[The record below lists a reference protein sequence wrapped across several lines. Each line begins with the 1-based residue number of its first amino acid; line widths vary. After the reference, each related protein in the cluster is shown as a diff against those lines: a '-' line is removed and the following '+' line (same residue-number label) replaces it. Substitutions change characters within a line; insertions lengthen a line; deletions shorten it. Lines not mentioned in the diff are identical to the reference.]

1 MFQKD
6 LFLEDYRKLTARLSE
21 LKISLNNLASE
32 GAFAS
37 PEVVTAT
44 RFEFGLIQLRLSGI
58 PEELE
63 QFREI
68 PVAADDPT
76 WKI

>member
-6 LFLEDYRKLTARLSE
+6 LSLADHAKLNARLSE
-21 LKISLNNLASE
+21 LKVSLNNLASE

-37 PEVVTAT
+37 PEAVAAT
-44 RFEFGLIQLRLSGI
+44 RFEFGLIQIRLRGI

-68 PVAADDPT
+68 PVAENDPD
-76 WKI
+76 WKR

>member
-1 MFQKD
+1 MFQKELSLAD
-6 LFLEDYRKLTARLSE
+6 HAMLSARLSE
-21 LKISLNNLASE
+21 LKISLNGLASE

-37 PEVVTAT
+37 PEVVTAA
-44 RFEFGLIQLRLSGI
+44 RYEFGLIQVRLRGI

-68 PVAADDPT
+68 PVSENDPD
-76 WKI
+76 WKR